1 MAESGSGEM
10 ASGEEAGRP
19 RGAGAGVEDV
29 EHGAGAYS
37 LLLACPAGVPASL
50 LEVDFSPVYDRQP
63 HPDST
68 LESAIEKTWEAR
80 LAAQPSFFNGTKFRY
95 GGYKILTGSEEMK
108 WATSACLHLGLTD
121 YKTFVGTNLSPDWE
135 RFLAPDVDDA
145 VKCRHTASPLG
156 NGAIVKT
163 ADHKIIVLQRGS
175 NVGEFPHTLVFPGG
189 HSEPEEI
196 GIKDHLLSS
205 SDVEKRTLERK
216 VAEEMFEGITRE
228 VVEETG
234 IPASFLDEPLF
245 IGISRR
251 VVNVRPTA
259 FFFIK
264 CTLSSSQ
271 VAEYYQR
278 AADSFESSHLLMVPQ
293 DELLQAG
300 KKMPGC
306 HHGGAA
312 LYDMARKILN

>member
-1 MAESGSGEM
+1 MAEN
-10 ASGEEAGRP
+10 ASGEVEDAQRRAAP
-19 RGAGAGVEDV
+19 HGAGVDDV
-29 EHGAGAYS
+29 AHAAGAYS
-37 LLLACPAGVPASL
+37 LLLACPAGVSASL

-63 HPDST
+63 HPDSA
-68 LESAIEKTWEAR
+68 LESSIEKTWEER
-80 LAAQPSFFNGTKFRY
+80 LAAQPSFFNGSKFRY

-121 YKTFVGTNLSPDWE
+121 YKTFVGTNLCPDWE

-163 ADHKIIVLQRGS
+163 TDGKVLLLLRGS

-189 HSEPEEI
+189 HSEPEPI
-196 GIKDHLLSS
+196 GIKGHHLLSS
-205 SDVEKRTLERK
+205 SGPEKRTLERK
-216 VAEEMFEGITRE
+216 VAQEMFEGITRE

-234 IPASFLDEPLF
+234 IPASFLNEPLF

-264 CTLSSSQ
+264 CSLSSAQ
-271 VAEYYQR
+271 VAEHYQR
-278 AADSFESSHLLMVPQ
+278 AADRFESSQLLMVPQ
-293 DELLQAG
+293 DELLQAA

-312 LYDMARKILN
+312 LYDLARKILN